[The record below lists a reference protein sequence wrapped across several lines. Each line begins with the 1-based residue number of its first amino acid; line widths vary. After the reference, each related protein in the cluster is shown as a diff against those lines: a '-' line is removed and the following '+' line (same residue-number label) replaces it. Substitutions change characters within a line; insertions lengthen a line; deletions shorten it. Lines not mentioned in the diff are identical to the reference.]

1 MTMTTLTQTP
11 AAPDTDYKAAKQE
24 GEYGRRLPWR
34 RFLRGAAL
42 PGLLLLLWWAAFRF
56 EWTDSPMLVPISKVW
71 DTAVRMSDS
80 GHLWKSL
87 GASLARDLAGFTL
100 GTTVGLLVGAA
111 LGLSRLM
118 ENLVGPT
125 LHTIK
130 QVSLFAWIPLISV
143 WFGLGDTAKVVFL
156 SLAAFF
162 PVILNTF
169 EGIRSVPRELIEV
182 ARVFSFS
189 RVQLLRRVVLPAAMP
204 SIFTGVYLALIYA
217 WLATLGAEY
226 LLTSGIGIG
235 NLLTDGREHLWMDQ
249 VLLGVVIVGLVGF
262 VLNLIAARIEARL
275 LRWRGT
281 STAQY

>member
-1 MTMTTLTQTP
+1 MSNTSEFSTVTTRI
-11 AAPDTDYKAAKQE
+11 DV
-24 GEYGRRLPWR
+24 RRV
-34 RFLRGAAL
+34 LRGAAL
-42 PGLLLLLWWAAFRF
+42 PALLFTVWWAVFHF
-56 EWTDSPMLVPISKVW
+56 EWTDTVMFVPIEKVW
-71 DTAVRMSDS
+71 DTAVRLS
-80 GHLWKSL
+80 GNGYLWSSL

-100 GTTVGLLVGAA
+100 GTTIGFGVGIA
-111 LGLSRLM
+111 LGLSRLL

-130 QVSLFAWIPLISV
+130 QISLFAWIPLISV

-162 PVILNTF
+162 PVVLNTF
-169 EGIRSVPRELIEV
+169 EGVRSVPRELIEV
-182 ARVFSFS
+182 GRVFALTPP
-189 RVQLLRRVVLPAAMP
+189 QMLRRVVLPAALP
-204 SIFTGVYLALIYA
+204 SIFNGVHLALIYA

-249 VLLGVVIVGLVGF
+249 VLLGIVVVGF
-262 VLNLIAARIEARL
+262 VGFALNLAANFVEGRL

-281 STAQY
+281 STGQY

>member
-1 MTMTTLTQTP
+1 MTISTTTP
-11 AAPDTDYKAAKQE
+11 ASDL
-24 GEYGRRLPWR
+24 RRI
-34 RFLRGAAL
+34 LRGAAL
-42 PGLLLLLWWAAFRF
+42 PALLLAWWWAAFRF
-56 EWTDSPMLVPISKVW
+56 HWTDSVMFVPIEKVW
-71 DTAVRMSDS
+71 DTAVRMSAS
-80 GHLWKSL
+80 GQLWKSL
-87 GASLARDLAGFTL
+87 GASLARDLAGFAL
-100 GTTVGLLVGAA
+100 GSVAGLALGIA
-111 LGLSRLM
+111 LGLSRLLETM
-118 ENLVGPT
+118 VGPT

-130 QVSLFAWIPLISV
+130 QISLFAWIPLISV

-162 PVILNTF
+162 PVMLNTF

-182 ARVFSFS
+182 ARVFALTPL
-189 RVQLLRRVVLPAAMP
+189 QLLRRVVLPAALP
-204 SIFTGVYLALIYA
+204 SIFNGVYLALIYA

-249 VLLGVVIVGLVGF
+249 VLLGVVVVGLVGF
-262 VLNLIAARIEARL
+262 ALNLIASRIESRL

>member
-1 MTMTTLTQTP
+1 MTTLIP
-11 AAPDTDYKAAKQE
+11 SSSAPSAAEPKADGSAH
-24 GEYGRRLPWR
+24 RLQWR

-42 PGLLLLLWWAAFRF
+42 PGLLLLLWWAAFLF

-80 GHLWKSL
+80 GYLWKSL

-118 ENLVGPT
+118 ENLIGPT

-162 PVILNTF
+162 PVMLNTF
-169 EGIRSVPRELIEV
+169 EGIRSVPRELVEV
-182 ARVFSFS
+182 AKVFSFT
-189 RVQLLRRVVLPAAMP
+189 RTQLLRRVVLPAAMP
-204 SIFTGVYLALIYA
+204 SIFTGIYLALIYA

-226 LLTSGIGIG
+226 LLASGVGIG

-262 VLNLIAARIEARL
+262 GLNLIANQAEARL

>member
-1 MTMTTLTQTP
+1 MTTSTEIADL
-11 AAPDTDYKAAKQE
+11 
-24 GEYGRRLPWR
+24 RRIV
-34 RFLRGAAL
+34 RGATL
-42 PGLLLLLWWAAFRF
+42 PAFLFAIWWAAFHF
-56 EWTDSPMLVPISKVW
+56 EWTDTVMFVPIGKVW
-71 DTAVRMSDS
+71 ETAVRLSDN
-80 GHLWKSL
+80 GYLWRSL
-87 GASLARDLAGFTL
+87 GASLARDLAGFAL
-100 GTTVGLLVGAA
+100 GSTIGFAAGIA
-111 LGLSRLM
+111 LGLSRLL

-130 QVSLFAWIPLISV
+130 QISLFAWIPLISV

-162 PVILNTF
+162 PVVLNTF

-182 ARVFSFS
+182 GRVFALTPL
-189 RVQLLRRVVLPAAMP
+189 QMLRRVVLPAALP
-204 SIFTGVYLALIYA
+204 SIFAGVHLALIYA

-249 VLLGVVIVGLVGF
+249 VLLGIVVVGF
-262 VLNLIAARIEARL
+262 VGFALNLVATRIESRL

-281 STAQY
+281 STGQY

>member
-1 MTMTTLTQTP
+1 MTTSTSTTSIDAGAGAGNDRHPSLRP
-11 AAPDTDYKAAKQE
+11 NLRPN
-24 GEYGRRLPWR
+24 LR
-34 RFLRGAAL
+34 RFARGATL
-42 PGLLLLLWWAAFRF
+42 PALLLAWWWAVFHF
-56 EWTDSPMLVPISKVW
+56 HWTDSVMFVPISKVW

-80 GHLWKSL
+80 GQLWLSL

-100 GTTVGLLVGAA
+100 GSLAGLAVGTA
-111 LGLSRLM
+111 LGLSRLL
-118 ENLVGPT
+118 ENLVGPS
-125 LHTIK
+125 LHTVK
-130 QVSLFAWIPLISV
+130 QISLFAWIPLISV

-162 PVILNTF
+162 PVLLNTF

-182 ARVFSFS
+182 ARTFAFS
-189 RVQLLRRVVLPAAMP
+189 RTQMLRRVVLPAALP
-204 SIFTGVYLALIYA
+204 SIFSGIHLALIYA

-249 VLLGVVIVGLVGF
+249 VLLGVAVVGLVGF
-262 VLNLIAARIEARL
+262 ALNLIASTVERRL

-281 STAQY
+281 SAGQY

>member
-1 MTMTTLTQTP
+1 MATLI
-11 AAPDTDYKAAKQE
+11 A
-24 GEYGRRLPWR
+24 RRSAGVRGQINFSRL
-34 RFLRGAAL
+34 LRGSAL
-42 PGLLLLLWWAAFRF
+42 PVLLLLYWWAAFQF
-56 EWTDSPMLVPISKVW
+56 GWTDSTQFVPIGKVW
-71 DTAVRMSDS
+71 ETAVRMSSS
-80 GHLWKSL
+80 GALWKSL
-87 GASLARDLAGFTL
+87 GASVARDLAGFAL
-100 GTTVGLLVGAA
+100 GTSLGLVVGVAF
-111 LGLSRLM
+111 GLSRLF

-130 QVSLFAWIPLISV
+130 QISLFAWIPLISA

-162 PVILNTF
+162 PVVLNTF
-169 EGIRSVPRELIEV
+169 EGIRSVPREFIEV
-182 ARVFSFS
+182 ARVFAFT
-189 RVQLLRRVVLPAAMP
+189 RRQLLTCVVLPAAVP

-249 VLLGVVIVGLVGF
+249 VILGVIIVGVVGF
-262 VLNLIAARIEARL
+262 SLNLIAGLIEARL

-281 STAQY
+281 STAQFLN

>member
-1 MTMTTLTQTP
+1 MST
-11 AAPDTDYKAAKQE
+11 ATDS
-24 GEYGRRLPWR
+24 GSRIDLRRV
-34 RFLRGAAL
+34 LRGAAL
-42 PGLLLLLWWAAFRF
+42 PALLFTIWWAVFHF
-56 EWTDSPMLVPISKVW
+56 GWTDSVMFVPISKVW
-71 DTAVRMSDS
+71 ETAVRLSAT
-80 GHLWKSL
+80 GELWRSL
-87 GASLARDLAGFTL
+87 GASLARDLAGFAL
-100 GTTVGLLVGAA
+100 GSTIGFGVGIA
-111 LGLSRLM
+111 LGLSRLL

-130 QVSLFAWIPLISV
+130 QISLFAWIPLISV

-162 PVILNTF
+162 PVVLNTF

-182 ARVFSFS
+182 GRVFALTPA
-189 RVQLLRRVVLPAAMP
+189 QMLRRVVLPAALP
-204 SIFTGVYLALIYA
+204 SIFNGVHLALIYA

-249 VLLGVVIVGLVGF
+249 VLLGIVIVGFVGF
-262 VLNLIAARIEARL
+262 TLNLIANHIEGRL

-281 STAQY
+281 STGQY